1 MPPKQ
6 PVALLRKRSL
16 YTAIRPQSSLVDTHG
31 VANTN
36 NGNASETSA
45 AKQETFLISPRVGKL
60 AFEMP
65 RSESRKN
72 LELNVQLFQRQSLL
86 LAAKLQIEGD
96 YKRQKLAG
104 EGHISDGH
112 HLSIRSTEKRPSG
125 KENQDDFEGCI
136 TSGEVKQKVAL
147 KTESCQPLDPL
158 TPSCTQNSCG
168 SKASTFSSNSSLS
181 RISSGLSGGM
191 HMLNLLP
198 SSRYPSRRSHVR
210 STTQPDNGF
219 NDNEKDAKGG
229 FGFREGLRRR
239 EASLASQPDPHSR
252 TASGIASTHS
262 LSDNGRSRADST
274 SSTGG
279 GFSAHAVAAEFT
291 LPYVPDGADVE
302 SELILQQSAV
312 DYEQQN
318 NCSRVQANQELY
330 EYAEGRLPTID
341 CESAHQ
347 LALQEQVMVEVNKQN
362 GTKSMGIAKKY
373 KQPGASAS
381 ASAGAAM
388 AIVLP
393 DRLPPP
399 PSAISKAWSSL
410 KKGTGKM
417 LLTRKST
424 LDLREVAEKMAPPPP
439 PFSQRGDSNNTIEN
453 SDESDDS
460 CLQKPEAK
468 VNGQVRHLTGPSQ
481 KDKKLSQE
489 EMWDLLSIRPP
500 KKRPLKL
507 KALHIPTAD
516 QDWAPVATKNSAR
529 GLSFCETGPISP
541 PPQSPLPPLPLSRAA
556 SRSNETGD
564 STESNSITA
573 SVNAGDMISIQSSQP
588 SGSSDIFDEYLE
600 HECQPKTSPV
610 FEDEGATNVFSETVA
625 SSPESNVARGSRG
638 ARTGS
643 SIQQLEELSMMLNGV
658 VVEDKLH
665 VLVDENERQSEE
677 GATRPT
683 QQLSGEPN

>member
-125 KENQDDFEGCI
+125 KENQDDFEG
-136 TSGEVKQKVAL
+136 
-147 KTESCQPLDPL
+147 
-158 TPSCTQNSCG
+158 
-168 SKASTFSSNSSLS
+168 
-181 RISSGLSGGM
+181 
-191 HMLNLLP
+191 
-198 SSRYPSRRSHVR
+198 SRYPSRRSHVR